1 VDDVLVVAHYL
12 LLRGGEVMA
21 QRGALPAAFALQ
33 LPTIVLSAVA
43 LALIALQARRGAG
56 AVR

>member
-1 VDDVLVVAHYL
+1 
-12 LLRGGEVMA
+12 MA
-21 QRGALPAAFALQ
+21 QRGALPAALALQ

-43 LALIALQARRGAG
+43 IGLIAIQVRRGTG